1 MSSPPPKS
9 APSSQPQR
17 VTGVQLMQG
26 IGVQPAKAF
35 WADAWSQV
43 LRRPGAVVGLVWI
56 SIMVALAVLSPLL
69 ANGHPLVMRTI
80 DTRDA
85 SQASRAFAGHFGPTA
100 EPSGREVVAMLRS
113 ELRLHSPT
121 LEIARYFT
129 AADLAK
135 TVPASEVKRITEQ
148 LSQSTELDAKG
159 DVVSIGSPLLRS
171 LTSVDVMMLP
181 LGLIAIP
188 WVFLGGRRPG
198 AGADVGQGRAY
209 RLLRVVYGGLAAI
222 AIIAAA
228 SVVQKALGRSASP
241 AWVLPLKR
249 IEHPEWIVGTLGV
262 LLFGTLF
269 MLPPIIQRLRHRVM
283 VVGIACLAALLAVGF
298 TWDRPLDT
306 FDYQERA
313 ARGEIQASY
322 TLIPWSPS
330 QRFPELN
337 RVRPMSTIG
346 EGLKLPAGTP
356 GGDRVFLLGTD
367 AFGQDVVSNL
377 LHACRLSISIGLVS
391 TTISVLI
398 GVTIGAIMGYF
409 GGIIDLIL
417 FRIVEIFMA
426 VPVLFLL
433 IVTASVLSDEWRST
447 YVMMAII
454 GCFTWT
460 GAARFTRAEFMK
472 LRRQDFVQ
480 SAEAV
485 GLPLRSILF
494 KHMLP
499 NGITPVLV
507 DASFAIAAAI
517 NIEAVLSFLNL
528 GPIDQP
534 SWGKLLSSATSAE
547 GVFVWWLAVFPGL
560 AIFFSVLSYNM
571 IGEALRDAIDPKLKK
586 ARV

>member
-1 MSSPPPKS
+1 MSTSASKPSPSNP
-9 APSSQPQR
+9 PQR

-43 LRRPGAVVGLVWI
+43 LRRKGAVVGLVWI
-56 SIMVALAVLSPLL
+56 SIMAALAVVSPLI
-69 ANGHPLVMRTI
+69 ANGHPLIMRTI

-85 SQASRAFAGHFGPTA
+85 AQASRAFAGHFGA
-100 EPSGREVVAMLRS
+100 AAQPSAREVVSTLRR
-113 ELRLHSPT
+113 ELELHAPT
-121 LEIARYFT
+121 LEVSRFFVPGANPVSSEELVRIA
-129 AADLAK
+129 D
-135 TVPASEVKRITEQ
+135 Q
-148 LSQSTELDAKG
+148 LSQAKELDAKG
-159 DVVSIGSPLLRS
+159 QVVSVSSPLLRS

-181 LGLIAIP
+181 LGLVAVP
-188 WVFLGGRRPG
+188 WIFLGGRRRAVAVNQSTG
-198 AGADVGQGRAY
+198 GRAY
-209 RLLRVVYGGLAAI
+209 RLLRVVYGGLVAI
-222 AIIAAA
+222 AVIAAA
-228 SVVQKALGRSASP
+228 SVVQKALGRSTSP
-241 AWVLPLKR
+241 GWVLPLKR
-249 IEHPEWIVGTLGV
+249 VEHPEWIVAGLAG

-269 MLPPIIQRLRHRVM
+269 MLPPIIQRLRHRMV
-283 VVGIACLAALLAVGF
+283 VVGIASLVAILTVGF

-306 FDYQERA
+306 FDYQDRA
-313 ARGEIQASY
+313 ARGEIEASY

-337 RVRPMSTIG
+337 RVEPLSTIG
-346 EGLKLPAGTP
+346 EGLKLPPGTP

-391 TTISVLI
+391 TSISVLI
-398 GVTIGAIMGYF
+398 GVTIGALMGYF
-409 GGIIDLIL
+409 GGIIDLVL